1 MASGICSDSGRD
13 RRRGETSAGC
23 PSRRRW
29 PYGIS
34 GLVAASRVLVSV
46 DSGHMRRAAVA
57 TAVVCVV
64 RVAVAVVCMAVDV
77 TVLAV
82 VVHQPALD
90 FGGCVRLRLAVA
102 AAAVAMAFGGH
113 VHMWSA
119 VPSVP
124 LLADHLSRG
133 VHRL

>member
-1 MASGICSDSGRD
+1 M
-13 RRRGETSAGC
+13 
-23 PSRRRW
+23 
-29 PYGIS
+29 
-34 GLVAASRVLVSV
+34 
-46 DSGHMRRAAVA
+46 
-57 TAVVCVV
+57 V

-113 VHMWSA
+113 VHMWS
-119 VPSVP
+119 VVPWTPPSVP